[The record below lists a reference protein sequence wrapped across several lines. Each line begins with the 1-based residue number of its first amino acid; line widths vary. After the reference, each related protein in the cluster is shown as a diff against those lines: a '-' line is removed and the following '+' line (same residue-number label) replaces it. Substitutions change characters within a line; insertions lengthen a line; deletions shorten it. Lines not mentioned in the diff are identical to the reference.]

1 MSRTPTEPGGGVGGG
16 FGFEGFLVLV
26 IRVRIQD
33 ISLLREE
40 MVVAVSMCKHNREE
54 RKQIMDPNRSLRCYY
69 NWLSKEGLPAP
80 VGGWLR
86 ALKDAGYEGVQ
97 FVEPLEVD
105 LLPQCR
111 ELGLGVCG
119 SGRVNQSEDAFRLA
133 EEARKF
139 GLEALTLHVGWGY
152 EDDRVA
158 TSLIESVLDASRQF
172 ELPLYVETHR
182 ATLFQ
187 DSWRAV
193 QFVKTYP
200 DLMFNG
206 DFSHWY
212 TGLEM
217 VYGNFDQKLA
227 FIRPVIERVH
237 FMHGR
242 IGNPGCMQV
251 NLGEF
256 PAALELP
263 FVKHFRRIWEE
274 VFRAYLRRKAPVAP
288 FCFAVELLAPDIY
301 YAREFSGKEESD
313 RWQQSLV
320 VTEIAKHCFS
330 AAQRDALG
338 DIPFSGV

>member
-1 MSRTPTEPGGGVGGG
+1 MNPG
-16 FGFEGFLVLV
+16 L
-26 IRVRIQD
+26 
-33 ISLLREE
+33 
-40 MVVAVSMCKHNREE
+40 
-54 RKQIMDPNRSLRCYY
+54 LRCYY
-69 NWLSKEGLPAP
+69 NWFSKEGMPTP
-80 VGGWLR
+80 SGGWLQ
-86 ALKDAGYEGVQ
+86 AIKDAGYEGVQ
-97 FVEPLEVD
+97 FVEPLEVE

-119 SGRVNQSEDAFRLA
+119 SGRVNRPEDAVRLA
-133 EEARKF
+133 QEARKF

-158 TSLIESVLDASRQF
+158 AALIESVLDASRQF
-172 ELPLYVETHR
+172 EMPMYVETHR
-182 ATLFQ
+182 ATIFQ
-187 DSWRAV
+187 DLWRTV
-193 QFVKTYP
+193 QFVKGYP
-200 DLMFNG
+200 DLKFNG

-217 VYGNFDQKLA
+217 VYGDFEQKLD

-256 PAALELP
+256 HTALELP
-263 FVKHFRRIWEE
+263 FVKHFRRMWEE
-274 VFRAYLRRKAPVAP
+274 VFRAYLRRKGPVSP
-288 FCFAVELLAPDIY
+288 FCFTVELLASNIY
-301 YAREFSGKEESD
+301 YAREFGANEESN

-330 AAQRDALG
+330 TAKQTRDE
-338 DIPFSGV
+338 